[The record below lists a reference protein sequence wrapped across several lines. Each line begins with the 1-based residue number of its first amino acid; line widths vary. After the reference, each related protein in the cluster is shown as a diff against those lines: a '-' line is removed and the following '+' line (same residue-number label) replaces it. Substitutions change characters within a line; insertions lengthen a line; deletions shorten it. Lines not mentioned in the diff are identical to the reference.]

1 MKLKELKKSKT
12 NLESRKYKMLE
23 MLQIKSEMKQKLKPR
38 NSEKRQQREKKM
50 NKMQLKQQN

>member
-1 MKLKELKKSKT
+1 
-12 NLESRKYKMLE
+12 MLE